1 MRSLLRWLALAYGL
15 STTLLFAATAI
26 YAVGFIA
33 NLGLPKTIDSGPA
46 GPTAHALP
54 INVLLI
60 ALFAVQHSLMARQG
74 FKRVWARIVPPP
86 VERSTYVLCACL
98 CLLLL
103 FWLWQPMP
111 AIVWS
116 VEQPLLRLA
125 LHATFWSGWV
135 LVLIAAM
142 LTNSLELV
150 GLRQIWDWCAGR
162 AAGELSL
169 PRGCRLVGCELVDD
183 AVDLPSF
190 RHPLQAAYVFGPE
203 RSSLSPAM
211 LARCHHVVRIPTRFC
226 INLAVAGAVV
236 MYDRVMSLGRF
247 PERPLHAGGPV
258 EGLAP
263 HVHGPSRRY
272 SRRVVPDGE
281 PG

>member
-1 MRSLLRWLALAYGL
+1 MKANRMRSLLRWLALAYGL

-125 LHATFWSGWV
+125 LHATFWSGWM

-150 GLRQIWDWCAGR
+150 GLRQIWNWCAGR

-169 PRGCRLVGCELVDD
+169 TTTGLYRFV
-183 AVDLPSF
+183 
-190 RHPLQAAYVFGPE
+190 RHPIYVGTFVGFWATPDMTVGHLFFAITATAYTVFGTFLEE
-203 RSSLSPAM
+203 RDLVRTFGDRYRTYQRKVRM
-211 LARCHHVVRIPTRFC
+211 LLPIPK
-226 INLAVAGAVV
+226 
-236 MYDRVMSLGRF
+236 
-247 PERPLHAGGPV
+247 
-258 EGLAP
+258 
-263 HVHGPSRRY
+263 
-272 SRRVVPDGE
+272 
-281 PG
+281 